1 MTKVGDYVS
10 MAADNDE
17 IWYGEVVGVSSGD
30 LEVYFIEKG
39 DDNVWSYSSEWHSV
53 PKESVL
59 THVKTADHPN
69 VVVALQQL
77 GFRPLTDSTFARV
90 DETGLVPVGDPAF
103 DTVDEEVVGIHPEM
117 QDFIVPDEEGERFTM
132 AVPDNDF
139 VRETHKAVRDFN
151 QWNPTGEARRIKDYI
166 LNVEERVIAQENRR
180 TRLGEGVS
188 YNNPPN

>member
-1 MTKVGDYVS
+1 MAKVGDYVS

-17 IWYGEVVGVSSGD
+17 IWYGEVVGVSSDD
-30 LEVYFIEKG
+30 LEVYFIERG
-39 DDNVWSYSSEWHSV
+39 DDNVWTYSLEWHAVS
-53 PKESVL
+53 KASVL
-59 THVKTADHPN
+59 THVKTSDHPN
-69 VVVALQQL
+69 IVVALRHM
-77 GFRPLTDSTFARV
+77 GFRPLSDSTFARV
-90 DETGLVPVGDPAF
+90 DETGVVPVGDPAF

-117 QDFIVPDEEGERFTM
+117 QGFIVPDEEGERFTF
-132 AVPDNDF
+132 AVADNAF

-166 LNVEERVIAQENRR
+166 LNVEGRVIAQENSR